1 MDYQRDF
8 LNNLRKKIKNEENVN
23 SCLWRLSYSHMILAI
38 SFFNNI
44 NEKKILEIV
53 KKEMTTPIF
62 VLLMN
67 ENFKNEVNL
76 KYVNNN
82 ELWFAWERERDR
94 EHPHGNVKIFC
105 SGGGVSYGTD
115 EAGSVWWSAKVGEW
129 KLHSYKN

>member
-8 LNNLRKKIKNEENVN
+8 LNNLQKKIKNEENVN
-23 SCLWRLSYSHMILAI
+23 SCLWRLSYSHMILTL

-44 NEKKILEIV
+44 NGKKILKIV

-82 ELWFAWERERDR
+82 ELWFTWE
-94 EHPHGNVKIFC
+94 
-105 SGGGVSYGTD
+105 
-115 EAGSVWWSAKVGEW
+115 
-129 KLHSYKN
+129 